1 MRPKT
6 LLLTLAVAALL
17 VPTASAAT
25 TQTASEGPTEWYC
38 GSPSDNLL
46 YDECVLVATVVTAV
60 CTYVTGDPRKCPE

>member
-1 MRPKT
+1 MRPKA

-38 GSPSDNLL
+38 GEPDEFL
-46 YDECVLVATVVTAV
+46 YDECILVATVFTAV
-60 CTYVTGDPRKCPE
+60 CTYVTGDERKCPQ